1 MEVKP
6 YAGSSKS
13 KREQVEEMFDNIAPK
28 YDFLNHSLTAGID
41 KIWRRKAIKLANEHS
56 PESILDIAAGTGDFS
71 ILEAKRTNATITAI
85 DISQNMLNIAIEKA
99 RKENLQDRIT
109 FMKADSLDMP
119 FSDNSF
125 DSVTVGFGVRNF
137 VDIPKGLSEI
147 LRVLKPGGRLVVL
160 ELSEPPN
167 PVVKACYS
175 FYFHRVLPFFGRL
188 VSKDK
193 EAYTYLPNSVDNF
206 PYGDRFVDIMK
217 SCGYCNTMLK
227 WLTMG
232 ISAIYVGEKP
242 VQQS

>member
-6 YAGSSKS
+6 YADSSKT

-28 YDFLNHSLTAGID
+28 YDFLNHSLTVGID
-41 KIWRRKAIKLANEHS
+41 KIWRKKAIKLANERC
-56 PESILDIAAGTGDFS
+56 PATILDIAAGTGDFS
-71 ILEAKRTNATITAI
+71 IQEARRTNATITAI

-109 FMKADSLDMP
+109 FMKADSLCMP
-119 FSDNSF
+119 FDDNSF
-125 DSVTVGFGVRNF
+125 DAVTVGFGVRNF

-147 LRVLKPGGRLVVL
+147 YRVLKPGGRLVVL

-167 PVVKACYS
+167 PVVKSCYS

-206 PYGDRFVDIMK
+206 PYGERFIDIMK
-217 SCGYCNTMLK
+217 ACGYQNTMLK
-227 WLTMG
+227 WLTFG
-232 ISAIYVGEKP
+232 ISAIYVGEKR
-242 VQQS
+242 

>member
-6 YAGSSKS
+6 YSQSTKT

-28 YDFLNHSLTAGID
+28 YDFLNHSLTVGID
-41 KIWRRKAIKLANEHS
+41 KIWRRKAIKMANEHNPS
-56 PESILDIAAGTGDFS
+56 SILDIAAGTGDFS
-71 ILEAKRTNATITAI
+71 IMEARNTDASITAI

-99 RKENLQDRIT
+99 KAENLQDRIS

-119 FSDNSF
+119 FVDDSF

-137 VDIPKGLSEI
+137 VDIPKGLREI
-147 LRVLKPGGRLVVL
+147 YRVLKPGGRLVVL

-175 FYFHRVLPFFGRL
+175 FYFHKVLPFFGRL

-206 PYGDRFVDIMK
+206 PYGERFIDIMK
-217 SCGYCNTMLK
+217 DCGYSNTSLK
-227 WLTMG
+227 WLTLG
-232 ISAIYVGEKP
+232 ISAIYVGEKAR
-242 VQQS
+242 

>member
-6 YAGSSKS
+6 YSASTKS

-28 YDFLNHSLTAGID
+28 YDFLNHSLTMGID
-41 KIWRRKAIKLANEHS
+41 KLWRRKAIRIANEKN
-56 PESILDIAAGTGDFS
+56 PASILDIAAGTGDFS
-71 ILEAKRTNATITAI
+71 ILEARKTNAAITAI
-85 DISQNMLNIAIEKA
+85 DISQNMLDIAVQKA
-99 RKENLQDRIT
+99 ARENLQDRIE
-109 FMKADSLDMP
+109 FLKADSLCMP
-119 FSDNSF
+119 FQDNTF

-167 PVVKACYS
+167 PFVKACYS
-175 FYFHRVLPFFGRL
+175 FYFHKVLPFFGRL

-206 PYGDRFVDIMK
+206 PYGERFIDIMK
-217 SCGYCNTMLK
+217 QCGYQNTRLH

-232 ISAIYVGEKP
+232 ISAIYVGEKI
-242 VQQS
+242 